1 MDRTFPSHRAPLAR
15 AAIASL
21 AGLGFSLLATTASA
35 QVGLSRWQL
44 GDLPVTLV
52 YPTAQAV
59 QAVRLGPFELDV
71 ALDAAPA
78 VGNGRLVVLSH
89 GTGGSPMADH
99 ALAATLA
106 RAGFVV
112 AQPLHAGDN
121 HLDTRKAGPE
131 AWQTRPVEVSR
142 VIDGLGSHPTWG
154 PLLKLD
160 KVGVHGMSAGGV
172 TALSLAGAQWR
183 LLNLVRHCQAPADT
197 DPGFCFNGLT
207 TAEARAAR
215 QASYDRARGVPEQ
228 YLPEAV
234 KAWHGGRPVA
244 EAANNT
250 EVRPD
255 TRIAAVTLAV
265 PVAAPFSAESL
276 ARIRVP
282 VGVVSAG
289 QDQMLQPRFHSRH
302 VLQHCSAC
310 SLLADL
316 KGAAHFDLLSP
327 WPQAVAQEAAT
338 HFLDGGTTAP
348 AFDGRERSAAWQA
361 VAAFYT
367 QQLTR

>member
-1 MDRTFPSHRAPLAR
+1 MNSTSPSPHLRPAR
-15 AAIASL
+15 AAITSL
-21 AGLGFSLLATTASA
+21 LGVAFGLLATSACA
-35 QVGLSRWQL
+35 QVGLARWQM

-52 YPTAQAV
+52 YPTAQAA
-59 QAVRLGPFELDV
+59 QTLAQGPFELQV
-71 ALDAAPA
+71 ALGAAPSP
-78 VGNGRLVVLSH
+78 GNGRLVVLSH

-131 AWQTRPVEVSR
+131 SWMTRPVEVR
-142 VIDGLGSHPTWG
+142 RIIDGLASHPTWG

-183 LLNLVRHCQAPADT
+183 LLNLVRHCQAPAGT
-197 DPGFCFNGLT
+197 DPGFCFNGIT
-207 TAEARAAR
+207 TAEGRAAR
-215 QASYDRARGVPEQ
+215 QASYDRARGVPEPF
-228 YLPEAV
+228 LPEAV
-234 KAWHGGRPVA
+234 KTWHGGRDGA
-244 EAANNT
+244 QGADSD
-250 EVRPD
+250 VRPD
-255 TRIAAVTLAV
+255 TRVAAVTLAV

-289 QDQMLQPRFHSRH
+289 QDQMLQPRFHSGH
-302 VLQHCSAC
+302 VLQHCGAC
-310 SLLADL
+310 TLLAHL

-327 WPQAVAQEAAT
+327 WPQAVAQETAT

-348 AFDGRERSAAWQA
+348 GFDGRERSAAWQA